1 VPDFDLVAPFQ
12 PTGDQPAAIERL
24 IDGLGRGL
32 RHQTLLG
39 ATGTGKTATL
49 AWTIAQ
55 QNKPTLVLAHNKT
68 LAAQLY
74 AEFREFF
81 PNNAVEYFVS
91 YFDYYQPEAYLPRS
105 DTYIE
110 KDSSRNDE
118 IDRLRHAATHA
129 LFERR
134 DVIIVASV
142 SCIYGLGAPVD
153 YGATVLKLRAGGK
166 YRRDAVLRHLVDL
179 QYQRNDQALGRARFR
194 VRGDTLEL
202 QPASEEFVVRVEFF
216 GDEVERITE
225 LDPLTGELLA
235 ERREANVYPAT
246 HFVTPADK
254 LREAIVDIEAEMEVR
269 VAELET
275 ERRALEAA
283 RLRQRT
289 TFDLEMLRELG
300 YCTGVENYSRHLAR
314 REAGSRPWTLLDYF
328 PPDWLLVV
336 DESHMTI
343 PQVVGM
349 YKNDRTRKEIL
360 VDFGFRLPSALDNR
374 PLTFEEFEA
383 TVHQAI
389 YMSATP
395 GPYELER
402 SQGHIAQQLIRPT
415 GVVDPQISVRPT
427 DGQIDDLLE
436 EIRARVERGER
447 ALVTT
452 LTKKMAEDL
461 TDYLKEL
468 GVKVQYLH
476 SEVDTLERVAILR
489 DLRLGVFDVLV
500 GINLLREGIDL
511 PEVTLVAIL
520 DADKEGFLRSAW
532 SLIQMIG
539 RAARNIGGEVVMYA
553 DRVTESMQ
561 VAMDETN
568 RRRAVQVAYNTE
580 HHIEPTTIVKGIH
593 DLNQRLRAVAE
604 STAVYTSER
613 EGGRPF
619 DEKDRV
625 KVEALVIRMEAEMRS
640 AAKELEFERAAA
652 LRDEIQQIR
661 LRVLEQDVSV
671 TVGRAAE
678 RAGADAAQAATG
690 LTGAADRARGRRAAE
705 AAAESGTLLEVTS
718 VTVLPAEEEPATS
731 LDGEPGGDGEGTASD
746 WLPGIRDEHED
757 EGGWQA
763 RWLDRPTWDRA
774 VTPNIRKRT
783 GQRPARR
790 GRFRG

>member
-1 VPDFDLVAPFQ
+1 VPDFNLVADFQ
-12 PTGDQPAAIERL
+12 PTGDQPAAIDKL
-24 IDGLGRGL
+24 VDGLGRGL

-39 ATGTGKTATL
+39 ATGTGKTF
-49 AWTIAQ
+49 TIAQ
-55 QNKPTLVLAHNKT
+55 AIARHQKPTLVLAHNKT

-81 PNNAVEYFVS
+81 PDNAVEYFVS

-153 YGATVLKLRAGGK
+153 YGATVLRLRQGGQ
-166 YRRDAVLRHLVDL
+166 YRRDAVLRQLVDL
-179 QYQRNDQALGRARFR
+179 QYQRNDAALQRARFR
-194 VRGDTLEL
+194 VRGDTLEF
-202 QPASEEFVVRVEFF
+202 QPASEETLVRVEFF

-235 ERREANVYPAT
+235 ERREVNVYPAS
-246 HFVTPADK
+246 HYVTPADK
-254 LREAIVDIEAEMEVR
+254 LKLAMVDIEAEMEDR
-269 VAELET
+269 VGQLET
-275 ERRALEAA
+275 EGRVLEAA

-289 TFDLEMLRELG
+289 TFDLEMMRELG
-300 YCTGVENYSRHLAR
+300 FCTGIENYSRHLSR
-314 REAGSRPWTLLDYF
+314 REPGSRPWTLLDYF

-374 PLTFEEFEA
+374 PLTFEEFEGHLNQ
-383 TVHQAI
+383 VV

-402 SQGHIAQQLIRPT
+402 SEKIVEQLIRPT
-415 GVVDPQISVRPT
+415 GVVDPIVEVRGT
-427 DGQIDDLLE
+427 EGQIDDLLE
-436 EIRARVERGER
+436 EIRVRVERGER
-447 ALVTT
+447 TLVTT

-461 TDYLKEL
+461 ADYLREL

-476 SEVDTLERVAILR
+476 SEVDTLERIAILR

-520 DADKEGFLRSAW
+520 DADKEGFLRSSW

-539 RAARNIGGEVVMYA
+539 RAARNIGGKVVMYA
-553 DRVTESMQ
+553 DTVTESMR
-561 VAMDETN
+561 AAIDETN
-568 RRRAVQVAYNTE
+568 RRRAVQEAYNLE
-580 HHIEPTTIVKGIH
+580 KGIEPTTIVKGIH
-593 DLNQRLRAVAE
+593 DLNERLRSVAE
-604 STAVYTSER
+604 TTTVYASER
-613 EGGRPF
+613 GGALS
-619 DEKDRV
+619 ELDRTRI
-625 KVEALVIRMEAEMRS
+625 EQLLTQMEAQMKG
-640 AAKELEFERAAA
+640 AARQLEFERAAA
-652 LRDEIQQIR
+652 LRDEIQQVR
-661 LRVLEQDVSV
+661 LRVLEQDASI
-671 TVGRAAE
+671 TVARAAE
-678 RAGADAAQAATG
+678 RAAGRGDG
-690 LTGAADRARGRRAAE
+690 LVGAADRKRGRVAAE
-705 AAAESGTLLEVTS
+705 ARAAASAFEVTS
-718 VTVLPAEEEPATS
+718 VTVLPAEEEPADT
-731 LDGEPGGDGEGTASD
+731 LDGNPTPDENTASD
-746 WLPGIRDEHED
+746 WLPGIKDEHD
-757 EGGWQA
+757 DDGGWQA
-763 RWLDRPTWDRA
+763 RWLDRPTWDHT
-774 VTPNIRKRT
+774 VTPNVVRRT
-783 GQRPARR
+783 GTRAPRPGRR
-790 GRFRG
+790 RR

>member
-1 VPDFDLVAPFQ
+1 MSDFKFVAPFQ
-12 PTGDQPAAIERL
+12 PTGDQPQAIDKL
-24 IDGLGRGL
+24 VDGLKRGV

-49 AWTIAQ
+49 AWTIEQ
-55 QNKPTLVLAHNKT
+55 INRPTLVLAHNKT

-81 PNNAVEYFVS
+81 PENAVEYFVS

-153 YGATVLKLRAGGK
+153 YGATVLRLRKGGQ
-166 YRRDAVLRHLVDL
+166 YRRDSVLRHLVDL
-179 QYQRNDQALGRARFR
+179 QYQRNDQALTRAKFR
-194 VRGDTLEL
+194 VRGDTLEF
-202 QPASEEFVVRVEFF
+202 QPASEEHMVRVEFF

-235 ERREANVYPAT
+235 DRNEVNIYPAS
-246 HFVTPADK
+246 HYVTPADK
-254 LREAIVDIEAEMEVR
+254 MKLAIVAIEAEMEER
-269 VAELET
+269 VGGLEAEG
-275 ERRALEAA
+275 RILEAA

-289 TFDLEMLRELG
+289 TFDLEMMRELG
-300 YCTGVENYSRHLAR
+300 FCTGIENYSRHLSG

-336 DESHMTI
+336 DESHMSI

-374 PLTFEEFEA
+374 PLTFEEFEGHLNQ
-383 TVHQAI
+383 VV

-402 SQGHIAQQLIRPT
+402 SGQVVQQLIRPT
-415 GVVDPQISVRPT
+415 GVIDPTIEVRPT

-436 EIRARVERGER
+436 EIRIRVERGER
-447 ALVTT
+447 ALITT

-461 TDYLKEL
+461 ADYLHEL
-468 GVKVQYLH
+468 GIKVQYLH

-520 DADKEGFLRSAW
+520 DADKEGFLRSSW

-539 RAARNIGGEVVMYA
+539 RAARNIGGKVVMYA
-553 DRVTESMQ
+553 DRITESM
-561 VAMDETN
+561 AAAIEETD
-568 RRRAVQVAYNTE
+568 RRRSIQEAYNVE
-580 HHIEPTTIVKGIH
+580 RGIEPTTIVKGIH
-593 DLNQRLRAVAE
+593 DINERLRAVAE
-604 STAVYTSER
+604 RTIVYTSER
-613 EGGRPF
+613 DELTGRALTLENTKAI
-619 DEKDRV
+619 EK
-625 KVEALVIRMEAEMRS
+625 LVARMEAEMKA
-640 AAKELEFERAAA
+640 AAKQLEFERAAA

-661 LRVLEQDVSV
+661 LRVLEQDQSLVV
-671 TVGRAAE
+671 AKAAE
-678 RAGADAAQAATG
+678 RAARVSGPGNDG
-690 LTGAADRARGRRAAE
+690 RGRRAAE
-705 AAAESGTLLEVTS
+705 ETGPAFEVTS
-718 VTVLPAEEEPATS
+718 VEVLPAEEEPADT
-731 LDGEPGGDGEGTASD
+731 LDGVPAAVDAIDAIDENTAAD
-746 WLPGIRDEHED
+746 WLPGIRDEHD
-757 EGGWQA
+757 DDQGWQA
-763 RWLDRPTWDRA
+763 RWLDRPTWDRT
-774 VTPNIRKRT
+774 VTPNVRRRT
-783 GQRPARR
+783 GTRAPRR
-790 GRFRG
+790 RR